1 MAVAVK
7 TSSGATSPSPLSRA
21 AVASLVG
28 VVYVIGCLAV
38 VFKLLPSLWVPA
50 AEAIG
55 LSSAGFVSGSLLGVL
70 MLAAAAGLLYVG
82 GRLLGPKAPPGV
94 RAGIF
99 VGLVGVLLVLLL
111 ARWASLW
118 IEHWAYDRAWF
129 SPSTGM
135 GIAAAVGVALLALF
149 LWLYTRPRAQRMI
162 QHFEQGGWFHATS
175 YKGNQG

>member
-7 TSSGATSPSPLSRA
+7 TSSGATSPSPLSRP

-28 VVYVIGCLAV
+28 AVYVIGCLAL

-50 AEAIG
+50 AEAIA
-55 LSSAGFVSGSLLGVL
+55 LSSAGSVSGSPPGGL
-70 MLAAAAGLLYVG
+70 MLPAAAAPLYVG
-82 GRLLGPKAPPGV
+82 GRPPGPRAPPGG

-99 VGLVGVLLVLLL
+99 VGVVGVLLVLLL
-111 ARWASLW
+111 ARGASLW
-118 IEHWAYDRAWF
+118 IEQWAYDRAWF

-162 QHFEQGGWFHATS
+162 QHFEQ
-175 YKGNQG
+175 